1 MNNKVG
7 CVRIN
12 RGFLFKQIIMKKL
25 ILTGVAILTLGLT
38 SFAQECKSV
47 KVEVDSF
54 TGERTIETD
63 FIKPNFGCYIVA
75 KKSYGVTLWIQLKS
89 KILLSMDAGEIV
101 YFKLSDNSIVK
112 FTVRKYNI
120 SDYSSYDGYTNSFG
134 FILEEEVLDSLM
146 NKEVIGIKCRINEYT
161 LSPKESAAL
170 KNNINCIVNTK

>member
-25 ILTGVAILTLGLT
+25 ILTGAAILTLGLT

-54 TGERTIETD
+54 TGERTVETD
-63 FIKPNFGCYIVA
+63 FIKPSFGCYIVA
-75 KKSYGVTLWIQLKS
+75 KKTYGVTLWIQLKS

-134 FILEEEVLDSLM
+134 FILEDEILYSLM
-146 NKEVIGIKCRINEYT
+146 NKEVIGIKCRINEYS
-161 LSPKESAAL
+161 LSPKESATL

>member
-1 MNNKVG
+1 
-7 CVRIN
+7 
-12 RGFLFKQIIMKKL
+12 MKKI
-25 ILTGVAILTLGLT
+25 ILTGLAILTLGLT

-101 YFKLSDNSIVK
+101 YFKLSDNSVVK
-112 FTVRKYNI
+112 FSIRKYNI

-134 FILEEEVLDSLM
+134 FILEEEVLDALM
-146 NKEVIGIKCRINEYT
+146 NKEVIGIKCSVNEYN
-161 LSPKESAAL
+161 LSAKESATL
-170 KNNINCIVNTK
+170 KNNINCIKHTN

>member
-1 MNNKVG
+1 
-7 CVRIN
+7 
-12 RGFLFKQIIMKKL
+12 MKKI
-25 ILTGVAILTLGLT
+25 ILSVATMLTLGLT

-63 FIKPNFGCYIVA
+63 FIKPSFGCYIVA
-75 KKSYGVTLWIQLKS
+75 KKTYGVTLWIQLKS

-101 YFKLSDNSIVK
+101 YFKLSDNSVVK

-134 FILEEEVLDSLM
+134 FILEDEILDSLM
-146 NKEVIGIKCRINEYT
+146 NKEVIGIKCRINEYN
-161 LSPKESAAL
+161 LSSKESATL